1 MTVILGL
8 TGSIATGK
16 STVSKLFKKQGYPVV
31 DADIGAREVVEPG
44 TEGLNK
50 LKAYFGDKIILPDGT
65 LNRSELGKIVF
76 NDEKE
81 REQLN
86 EMLSQHIRQW
96 IMTKKDDYLKQHPV
110 VIVLDIPLLFES
122 GYKDDVDQIMVV
134 ATTPETQIDRL
145 MKRDGIE
152 RNEALQKI
160 AAQLSISEKITLG
173 DIIIDNN
180 GTVEHTKK
188 QVLKWIEKIK
198 PNSCIK

>member
-16 STVSKLFKKQGYPVV
+16 STVSKLFKEQGYPVV

-96 IMTKKDDYLKQHPV
+96 IMTKKDDYLKLHPV